1 MEQLPS
7 EGGWLET
14 GEQPE
19 RRVQQAAGAKVWW
32 AAPLFLEGRSLV
44 AVILRRVGWRCADRR
59 ASPVFD
65 AGIQSSKNL
74 RSNPTL
80 NDVASAA
87 AW

>member
-44 AVILRRVGWRCADRR
+44 AVILRRVGWRPADRR

-65 AGIQSSKNL
+65 ASIL
-74 RSNPTL
+74 RRYTEQQEPPL
-80 NDVASAA
+80 
-87 AW
+87 